1 MSIKSDELT
10 TAAKAKKSRAKE
22 RAKGRDMLRAL
33 IQDAATAHAIGA
45 YAYDRGA
52 GVMVAA
58 VTGSKQVAP

>member
-1 MSIKSDELT
+1 VSIKSDELT

-22 RAKGRDMLRAL
+22 RAKGRDILRAL
-33 IQDAATAHAIGA
+33 QDAATANAIGA

-58 VTGSKQVAP
+58 VTGSKEVAP